1 MTSLI
6 VRSDTHSPL
15 PQSLAALITVL
26 NQFPDSCSSQ
36 HTNSGGKIIYK
47 RLEFLFEDISLVT
60 NFSVQRKCALISNIL
75 NKTLKAVC
83 GIYLMICEGRFVKI
97 FCSQENLRYF
107 IALFWCSWCRDCI
120 HYTIV
125 NVKDKLW
132 LSRCWDVIRSC
143 LSHRYCEVNTNGRE
157 YKRGEE
163 VGETFI

>member
-1 MTSLI
+1 MTL
-6 VRSDTHSPL
+6 TLLSPL

-97 FCSQENLRYF
+97 FLFTRKSEIFYCF
-107 IALFWCSWCRDCI
+107 ALMQLMQRLHTLHNCQ
-120 HYTIV
+120 
-125 NVKDKLW
+125 
-132 LSRCWDVIRSC
+132 
-143 LSHRYCEVNTNGRE
+143 RE
-157 YKRGEE
+157 R
-163 VGETFI
+163 

>member
-1 MTSLI
+1 MLKWKILTSPI

-107 IALFWCSWCRDCI
+107 IALF
-120 HYTIV
+120 
-125 NVKDKLW
+125 
-132 LSRCWDVIRSC
+132 
-143 LSHRYCEVNTNGRE
+143 
-157 YKRGEE
+157 
-163 VGETFI
+163 